1 MTIEELKKVLAKKV
15 NGQGSAVDVG
25 GGVAVILGELIER
38 ITPANIIGELKITIS
53 DDVASASDLTKA
65 ACAEA
70 LGITEDELDALFNGE
85 YLQAEINGFNYTIQ
99 VGGTS
104 VSVGV
109 DEITVT
115 ENEGVY
121 TIVVS

>member
-53 DDVASASDLTKA
+53 DEVASASDLTKA